1 MEKLLGLYALPYDEA
16 FPLLCFDERPCD
28 LIEQTLLPVAMQPGR
43 VKRDDYNYSVKAS
56 CCVLLA
62 VEPLTGRR
70 WLKLYDQRRRQEY
83 TAFLQYLEE
92 QFPHANKIKRVQD
105 NLNTHSPASFYA
117 RLQAQEALDLS
128 HRSELHYTPKPAS
141 YLNMAE
147 LAFSALSKQCLD
159 RPMADDVLEADLKAC
174 CIERNAQQVRLHSQ
188 FSLQDARATFAQHYR
203 AINVS
208 YTYLTM

>member
-16 FPLLCFDERPCD
+16 FPLLCFDERPCY
-28 LIEQTLLPVAMQPGR
+28 LIEQTLLPVAMQSGR
-43 VKRDDYNYSVKAS
+43 VKREDYNYSVKAS

-83 TAFLQYLEE
+83 TAFMQYLEE
-92 QFPHANKIKRVQD
+92 QFPQANKIKLVQD

-117 RLQAQEALDLS
+117 CLQARDALDLS
-128 HRSELHYTPKPAS
+128 HRFEMHYTPKHAS
-141 YLNMAE
+141 WLNMAE
-147 LAFSALSKQCLD
+147 LEFSALSKQCLD
-159 RPMADDVLEADLKAC
+159 RRIADYDVLEAELKTWC
-174 CIERNAQQVRLHSQ
+174 NERNAQQLRLNWQ
-188 FSLQDARATFAQHYR
+188 FSIQDARATFAKHYR

-208 YTYLTM
+208 